1 MDKLHEAN
9 AKARAMGLSY
19 GQYKALL
26 YQQQKQQPQPP
37 QAPQKPHRKRHRRF
51 TDPDAF
57 KLWQEGNTDAQIA
70 AKFGVSRAIIQRW
83 RDVLEL
89 PSTSKQKVDTQK
101 YRLDQSPDGTYYAIK
116 IDTIFRN

>member
-26 YQQQKQQPQPP
+26 YQQQKQQS
-37 QAPQKPHRKRHRRF
+37 KPAEPLVNPRRIRPRRF
-51 TDPDAF
+51 TDPEAF
-57 KLWQEGNTDAQIA
+57 ALWQEGNTDAQIA

-89 PSTSKQKVDTQK
+89 PSTSKTQIDPKK
-101 YRLDQSPDGTYYAIK
+101 YRLDQFPDGTYYATK
-116 IDTIFRN
+116 LDTIK

>member
-26 YQQQKQQPQPP
+26 YQQQRQQPHPEPP
-37 QAPQKPHRKRHRRF
+37 PRKHHKKRPRRF
-51 TDPDAF
+51 SDVDAF
-57 KLWQEGNTDAQIA
+57 TLWQAGHTDAQIA
-70 AKFGVSRAIIQRW
+70 AKLGVSRAIIQRW

-89 PSTSKQKVDTQK
+89 PSTSKNDKIDTKK
-101 YRLDQSPDGTYYAIK
+101 YRLEQYPDGTYYALK
-116 IDTIFRN
+116 TDTNRR